1 MKIYLFEKEEFTEH
15 YPVGRVVFRAGERGD
30 LMFAVIEG
38 AVDIIIRG
46 KVVETV
52 EKGGVFGEMALVEDR
67 PRVATAIVTSDAKLA
82 RINRSRFVYLVQQN
96 PYFALQ
102 LMTVM
107 SARLRR
113 MDEEFLIEPQ
123 ARTRAKQPAGAP
135 RKAKP
140 RPRKTKRG

>member
-1 MKIYLFEKEEFTEH
+1 MKIHLFEKEEFTEL
-15 YPVGRVVFRAGERGD
+15 YPAGRVVFRAGERGD
-30 LMFAVIEG
+30 LMFGVIEG
-38 AVDIIIRG
+38 AVDLVIRG

-67 PRVATAIVTSDAKLA
+67 PRVATAIVKSDAKLA
-82 RINRSRFVYLVQQN
+82 LINRSRFVFLVEQN

-113 MDEEFLIEPQ
+113 MDEEFLIEPREQ
-123 ARTRAKQPAGAP
+123 PRAGRAAGAR
-135 RKAKP
+135 RKAAS

>member
-1 MKIYLFEKEEFTEH
+1 MKIHLFEKEEFTEL
-15 YPVGRVVFRAGERGD
+15 YPAGRVVFRARQRGD
-30 LMFAVIEG
+30 LMFGVVEG
-38 AVDIIIRG
+38 SVDIVIRG

-67 PRVATAIVTSDAKLA
+67 PRVATAIVKSDAKLA
-82 RINRSRFVYLVQQN
+82 LINRPRFVFLVQQN

-113 MDEEFLIEPQ
+113 MDEEFLMGSRVRGRA
-123 ARTRAKQPAGAP
+123 ARSTGA
-135 RKAKP
+135 RRTAAS
-140 RPRKTKRG
+140 RPRKSKRG